1 MISEVLSSTKF
12 LRVADHRARTITRAE
27 SGQDH
32 SGQGHI
38 APLVMR
44 EVGLF
49 ACVSQ
54 PYLWHVSQPRSRRV
68 SPDVSREPTRLTVEG
83 IRNNI

>member
-1 MISEVLSSTKF
+1 MSAAALSSTKF
-12 LRVADHRARTITRAE
+12 QRVANHRARMPKRE
-27 SGQDH
+27 GSGKGH
-32 SGQGHI
+32 SDQGHI

-54 PYLWHVSQPRSRRV
+54 PRSRRV
-68 SPDVSREPTRLTVEG
+68 SPDVSRELLRLTVEG
-83 IRNNI
+83 IRYNT

>member
-1 MISEVLSSTKF
+1 MSAEALSSTKF
-12 LRVADHRARTITRAE
+12 QRVENHITRISKRE
-27 SGQDH
+27 GSGKDH

-49 ACVSQ
+49 ACVS
-54 PYLWHVSQPRSRRV
+54 LGVSCES
-68 SPDVSREPTRLTVEG
+68 TRLTVEG
-83 IRNNI
+83 IRNNT

>member
-1 MISEVLSSTKF
+1 MSAAALSSTKF
-12 LRVADHRARTITRAE
+12 REVVNHRTRKPKRE
-27 SGQDH
+27 GSGKDH

-49 ACVSQ
+49 ACVK
-54 PYLWHVSQPRSRRV
+54 LARSRRV
-68 SPDVSREPTRLTVEG
+68 SPDVSCESTRLTVEG
-83 IRNNI
+83 IRNNTWEL

>member
-49 ACVSQ
+49 ACVK
-54 PYLWHVSQPRSRRV
+54 LARSKRV
-68 SPDVSREPTRLTVEG
+68 SPDVSCESTRLTVEG
-83 IRNNI
+83 IRNNT

>member
-1 MISEVLSSTKF
+1 MSAAALSSTKF
-12 LRVADHRARTITRAE
+12 REVVNHSTRKPKRE
-27 SGQDH
+27 GSGKDH

-49 ACVSQ
+49 ACVS
-54 PYLWHVSQPRSRRV
+54 LGVSCES
-68 SPDVSREPTRLTVEG
+68 TRLTVEG
-83 IRNNI
+83 IRNIT